1 MTAHADTRAL
11 KALSRLL
18 QDQRAALREGRL
30 HDLAAMVPRMERAL
44 SALPATG
51 DPATQA
57 GLRRM
62 AAENAA
68 LLQAASQGVARAR
81 AMRSGAA
88 QVQLTTY
95 DALGRRSAHAPA
107 IGRTLSRR

>member
-1 MTAHADTRAL
+1 MTTKSDTRAL
-11 KALSRLL
+11 DALKRLL

-30 HDLAAMVPRMERAL
+30 QDLAAMVPRMERAL
-44 SALPATG
+44 NALPADG
-51 DPATQA
+51 DPSAQA
-57 GLRRM
+57 GVRRM

-68 LLQAASQGVARAR
+68 LLEAAVQGVAQARSMRA
-81 AMRSGAA
+81 GAA

-95 DALGRRSAHAPA
+95 DATGRKSAQAPG